1 MGKTVLITAIGSFAA
16 EAVITSCRSQGFRV
30 VGCDIYPAEWV
41 VNSREVDA
49 FYQAP
54 CAADR
59 AAWRTFLAEV
69 CRREQAD
76 LVMPLIDGEV
86 DALLDWP
93 EAAGELGAL
102 VCMCSRDTGLVC
114 RNKARL
120 GQFLEQKKVCR
131 VIPGRLLSEV
141 LKDGAGRNYPL
152 VLKPI
157 DGRSSQGLRMVDNAR
172 EFSQAAR
179 MLEDLAD
186 RYLVQEKIPGMV
198 VTVDVVRQPDTGAC
212 VCLPRRELLRTPNG
226 AGTTVQVFRNTE
238 LEARCQAVAGALDIR
253 GCVNFEFIEHG
264 CTGEW
269 YFLECNPRFSGGLP
283 FSVLAG
289 YDMVKNHVNCFT
301 NRDLEPLEVTGSHCF
316 ARRYM
321 EYRMDGTVTYAGGNP

>member
-102 VCMCSRDTGLVC
+102 VCMLMLLVS
-114 RNKARL
+114 
-120 GQFLEQKKVCR
+120 
-131 VIPGRLLSEV
+131 LS
-141 LKDGAGRNYPL
+141 K
-152 VLKPI
+152 
-157 DGRSSQGLRMVDNAR
+157 
-172 EFSQAAR
+172 
-179 MLEDLAD
+179 
-186 RYLVQEKIPGMV
+186 
-198 VTVDVVRQPDTGAC
+198 
-212 VCLPRRELLRTPNG
+212 
-226 AGTTVQVFRNTE
+226 
-238 LEARCQAVAGALDIR
+238 
-253 GCVNFEFIEHG
+253 
-264 CTGEW
+264 
-269 YFLECNPRFSGGLP
+269 
-283 FSVLAG
+283 
-289 YDMVKNHVNCFT
+289 
-301 NRDLEPLEVTGSHCF
+301 
-316 ARRYM
+316 
-321 EYRMDGTVTYAGGNP
+321 